1 MFLIFWK
8 LRNSCFQGTPLG
20 GCFNIYFDFADMFF
34 FKTSATSQGATNFR
48 YFWIYSSLQTLSLQR
63 QFFFLKGNF
72 AKLCIRKFSTISQ
85 LKHWSHEFLLS
96 VKSLLTKSS
105 FKIFTNL
112 IGYQYK
118 SRPPGGL
125 LLGQC
130 SVSIQRT
137 YGGAPT
143 QRYDFNKVAFAALW
157 GVLLW
162 FLFPICGAL
171 FWGLPLGDCFY
182 LNIFL

>member
-1 MFLIFWK
+1 MEIKEQLFSGNASRWLLQYLFWF
-8 LRNSCFQGTPLG
+8 RWHV
-20 GCFNIYFDFADMFF
+20 F

-72 AKLCIRKFSTISQ
+72 VKLCIRKFSTISQ

-137 YGGAPT
+137 YEGAPT